1 MKKSLL
7 LIALLVGMGTAAQAQ
22 SVSLGAKGG
31 LSIPNITPGGST
43 KTPLSEGYASRLDW
57 GAGVFADFQFT
68 KTFSLQVGLE
78 YSGQGGQKDG
88 MQAMPAE
95 PIQQGIEAGLIA
107 SIPPGMGLGMDIHQL
122 GSLLP
127 DYFYSNFKSTAKFN
141 YLMLPVQAKFGWS
154 LSETSPF
161 RFYVSAGVF
170 GSYLMSAQRI
180 TSGQSAIF
188 MDQSG
193 TTMTQ
198 YMGSK
203 GLTPPFSLIAGAFA
217 AAFDQQ
223 TTDYTGTT
231 TITDEIKPF
240 NVGFIGAVGLSYEV
254 CPGQKIF
261 IEGGGNYGL
270 VKIQKDD
277 ANGQNR
283 IGSGSVMIGY
293 SFTL

>member
-1 MKKSLL
+1 MKKKVLFLAL
-7 LIALLVGMGTAAQAQ
+7 LIGMGTAAQAQ

-88 MQAMPAE
+88 MQALPAE
-95 PIQQGIEAGLIA
+95 PILQGLAS
-107 SIPPGMGLGMDIHQL
+107 SIPPGMGIDPSQILG
-122 GSLLP
+122 LLP
-127 DYFYSNFKSTAKFN
+127 NDYYYSNFKSTAKFN
-141 YLMLPVQAKFGWS
+141 YLMLPVQAKFGWN

-180 TSGQSAIF
+180 MSGQSAVF
-188 MDQSG
+188 MDQNG

-203 GLTPPFSLIAGAFA
+203 GITSPIMGAFA
-217 AAFDQQ
+217 TAFDQQ

-231 TITDEIKPF
+231 RITDEIKPF
-240 NVGFIGAVGLSYEV
+240 NVGFIGTVGFSYEL
-254 CPGQKIF
+254 CPGQKLF

-283 IGSGSVMIGY
+283 IGSGSVMVGY